1 VWLLPAF
8 WVLFTYTRPDGVMV
22 RASDLRLNRSWVRL
36 PAIPHSYNNFGQVVH
51 TRVPLS
57 TNSKFGTSQRAV
69 MPCGWKGNCRSGVTP
84 AMHHRL
90 LWFIRLRVL
99 SLRKKDE
106 QLSALPTC
114 LCQLH
119 SCQYRDEWS
128 SRLHVW
134 HTSRLCQ
141 QHRRW
146 LNTRCSTHT
155 YHSRWQKF
163 FCLRTACVEQ
173 FTGYYKTDHQL
184 QTV

>member
-1 VWLLPAF
+1 
-8 WVLFTYTRPDGVMV
+8 MV

-36 PAIPHSYNNFGQVVH
+36 PAIPRSYNNFGQVVH

-69 MPCGWKGNCRSGVTP
+69 MPCGGKGNCRSGVTP

-119 SCQYRDEWS
+119 WLPVQRRVEFQIACLAHQSIMSTAPTLTEHSLFHAHVPLSVTEVFLSQDHMCGTVYR
-128 SRLHVW
+128 L
-134 HTSRLCQ
+134 L
-141 QHRRW
+141 
-146 LNTRCSTHT
+146 
-155 YHSRWQKF
+155 
-163 FCLRTACVEQ
+163 
-173 FTGYYKTDHQL
+173 
-184 QTV
+184 